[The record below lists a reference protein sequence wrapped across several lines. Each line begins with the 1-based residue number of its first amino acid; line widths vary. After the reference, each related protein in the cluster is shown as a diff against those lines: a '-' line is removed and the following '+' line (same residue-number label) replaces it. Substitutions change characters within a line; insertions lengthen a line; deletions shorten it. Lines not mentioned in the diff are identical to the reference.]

1 MTPSTLRGGG
11 PESERILVVCTQ
23 YLGDTLLAI
32 PFLRNLRR
40 QHPAATI
47 DVCAAAGP
55 RAMLAACPYIDD
67 QISWTRPPRHRR
79 GGLVAIATGLAAE
92 AAWLRSRRY
101 TKAYLLKPSLS
112 AAVLATLAGIPQRIG
127 FRGESGPL
135 LTTAIRRRVGRHQ
148 VETYLDLLRGERLPV
163 DDGHNENWV
172 TPEAAKRVAGLLAGL
187 PAGRPRVFL
196 AVRSTDPLKL
206 WPVDRWR
213 SLLRWL
219 VDDRGSE
226 IVLCGGPADRKAH
239 DDLLRSC
246 PPSLA
251 AHVHDFS
258 ADVPLADAAA
268 LMAQMR
274 LCVGVDTGM
283 VHLAASL
290 GVPAVV
296 IVGPTDPNRWQPWG
310 TPSVVLRTPRPRPSL
325 AERLATARRREP
337 LRFPLGRATPEEI
350 AVGDVRAA
358 VESVGL
364 RPAELP
370 RLDLTRGGYRYE
382 VIACSTAAEAARATA
397 APATKP
403 LAHAH

>member
-1 MTPSTLRGGG
+1 MNSSTPPAVA

-32 PFLRNLRR
+32 PFLRNLRHA
-40 QHPAATI
+40 HPAAAI
-47 DVCAAAGP
+47 DLCGPPGP

-67 QISWTRPPRHRR
+67 RISWTRPPRERR
-79 GGLVAIATGLAAE
+79 RGLVATATGLAAE
-92 AAWLRSRRY
+92 AAWLRGRRY
-101 TKAYLLKPSLS
+101 SKAYLLKPSFS
-112 AAVLATLAGIPQRIG
+112 AAALATLAGIPRRVG
-127 FRGESGPL
+127 FRGESSPL

-148 VETYLDLLRGERLPV
+148 VETYLDLLRGEGLPV

-172 TPEAAKRVAGLLAGL
+172 PPEARTRVAPLLAGL

-206 WPVDRWR
+206 WPLDRWR

-219 VDDRGSE
+219 VDDRGCE
-226 IVLCGGPADRKAH
+226 AVLCGGPGDRTAH
-239 DDLLRSC
+239 AELLRSC

-251 AHVHDFS
+251 AHVHDVS

-268 LMAQMR
+268 LMAEMR

-290 GVPAVV
+290 GVPTVV
-296 IVGPTDPNRWQPWG
+296 IVGPTDPNRWHPWG
-310 TPSVVLRTPRPRPSL
+310 ARSVVLRSPAPRPSL
-325 AERLATARRREP
+325 AERLATTVRREP
-337 LRFPLGRATPEEI
+337 LRFPLGRATPGE
-350 AVGDVRAA
+350 VGFDEVRAA
-358 VESVGL
+358 VESIGL
-364 RPAELP
+364 QAGEPTRI
-370 RLDLTRGGYRYE
+370 DLTQGGHRYE
-382 VIACSTAAEAARATA
+382 VIACSAVSPLERAAAV
-397 APATKP
+397 PATKP

>member
-1 MTPSTLRGGG
+1 MNPSTLRGGA
-11 PESERILVVCTQ
+11 PASERILVVCTQ

-40 QHPAATI
+40 AHPAATI
-47 DVCAAAGP
+47 DVCAASGP

-67 QISWTRPPRHRR
+67 HVSWTRPPRHRR
-79 GGLVAIATGLAAE
+79 GGVVATATGLAAE

-112 AAVLATLAGIPQRIG
+112 AAALATLAGIPRRIG
-127 FRGESGPL
+127 FRGESSPL
-135 LTTAIRRRVGRHQ
+135 LTTAVRRRVGRHQ
-148 VETYLDLLRGERLPV
+148 VETYLDLLRGEGLPV

-172 TPEAAKRVAGLLAGL
+172 PPQATERVARLLAGL

-206 WPVDRWR
+206 WPLDRWR
-213 SLLRWL
+213 SLIRWL
-219 VDDRGSE
+219 VDDCGCE
-226 IVLCGGPADRKAH
+226 AVLCGGPGDRQAH
-239 DDLLRSC
+239 AELLRSC

-251 AHVHDFS
+251 AHVHDVS
-258 ADVPLADAAA
+258 ADVPLAEAAA
-268 LMAQMR
+268 LMAEMR

-310 TPSVVLRTPRPRPSL
+310 TPAVVLRSPRPRPSL

-337 LRFPLGRATPEEI
+337 LRFPLGRATPDEVALHE
-350 AVGDVRAA
+350 VRAA
-358 VESVGL
+358 VESLGV
-364 RPAELP
+364 RPAELA

-382 VIACSTAAEAARATA
+382 VVACSAASQNARATA
-397 APATKP
+397 VPATKP

>member
-1 MTPSTLRGGG
+1 MNASTRRGPA
-11 PESERILVVCTQ
+11 PESEKILVVCTQ

-40 QHPAATI
+40 THPAATI
-47 DVCAAAGP
+47 DVCASPGP
-55 RAMLAACPYIDD
+55 RAMLAACPYVDD
-67 QISWTRPPRHRR
+67 RISWTRPPRDRR
-79 GGLVAIATGLAAE
+79 GGLLATATGLAAE

-101 TKAYLLKPSLS
+101 TTAYLLKPSFS
-112 AAVLATLAGIPQRIG
+112 AAALATLAGIPTRVG
-127 FRGESGPL
+127 FRGESTAL

-148 VETYLDLLRGERLPV
+148 VETYLDLLRGQGLPV

-172 TPEAAKRVAGLLAGL
+172 PPEAAERVARLLAGL
-187 PAGRPRVFL
+187 PTGRPRVFL

-206 WPVDRWR
+206 WPLDRWR

-219 VDDRGSE
+219 VDDHGCE
-226 IVLCGGPADRKAH
+226 AVLCGGSGDRKAH
-239 DDLLRSC
+239 AELLRSC

-251 AHVHDFS
+251 AHIHDFS

-268 LMAQMR
+268 LMAEMR

-310 TPSVVLRTPRPRPSL
+310 TQSVVLRSSRPRPSF
-325 AERLATARRREP
+325 AERLVTAGRGEP
-337 LRFPLGRATPEEI
+337 LHFPLGRATPDEVGFEE
-350 AVGDVRAA
+350 VRSA
-358 VESVGL
+358 VEAIGL
-364 RPAELP
+364 RSAEP
-370 RLDLTRGGYRYE
+370 VRLDLTRGGYRYE
-382 VIACSTAAEAARATA
+382 IVAGSTASPSALAAAQ
-397 APATKP
+397 PATKP

>member
-1 MTPSTLRGGG
+1 MTLSTLRGTA
-11 PESERILVVCTQ
+11 PVSERILVVCTQ

-32 PFLRNLRR
+32 PFLRNLRHA
-40 QHPAATI
+40 HPAAAI
-47 DVCAAAGP
+47 DVCAAPGP
-55 RAMLAACPYIDD
+55 RAMLAACPYVDD
-67 QISWTRPPRHRR
+67 RISWTRPPRDRR
-79 GGLVAIATGLAAE
+79 GGLVATATGLAAE

-112 AAVLATLAGIPQRIG
+112 AAALATLAGIPRRVG

-135 LTTAIRRRVGRHQ
+135 LTTAVRRRVGRHQ
-148 VETYLDLLRGERLPV
+148 VETYLDLLRGEGLPV

-172 TPEAAKRVAGLLAGL
+172 PPEARTRVARLLAGL

-196 AVRSTDPLKL
+196 AMRSTDPLKL
-206 WPVDRWR
+206 WPLDRWR

-219 VDDRGSE
+219 VDDRGCE
-226 IVLCGGPADRKAH
+226 AVLCGGPGDRKAH
-239 DDLLRSC
+239 AELLRSC

-268 LMAQMR
+268 LMAEMR

-290 GVPAVV
+290 GVPSVV

-310 TPSVVLRTPRPRPSL
+310 TRSVVLRSQRPRPSL
-325 AERLATARRREP
+325 AERLATAGRREP
-337 LRFPLGRATPEEI
+337 LRFPLGRATPAE
-350 AVGDVRAA
+350 VGFDDVRAA
-358 VESVGL
+358 VESVGVQ
-364 RPAELP
+364 PTELA
-370 RLDLTRGGYRYE
+370 RLDLTQGGYRYE
-382 VIACSTAAEAARATA
+382 VVACSTASEIARAA
-397 APATKP
+397 AVPATKP

>member
-1 MTPSTLRGGG
+1 MNPSTVPAAA

-40 QHPAATI
+40 AHPAAAI
-47 DVCAAAGP
+47 DVCGPPGP
-55 RAMLAACPYIDD
+55 RAMLAACPYVDD
-67 QISWTRPPRHRR
+67 RIAWTRPPRERR
-79 GGLVAIATGLAAE
+79 GGLVATATGLAAE

-101 TKAYLLKPSLS
+101 TKAYLLKPSFS
-112 AAVLATLAGIPQRIG
+112 AAALATLAGIPRRVG
-127 FRGESGPL
+127 FRGESSPL

-148 VETYLDLLRGERLPV
+148 VETYLDLLRGEGLPV

-172 TPEAAKRVAGLLAGL
+172 PPEAHTRVAPLLAGL

-206 WPVDRWR
+206 WPLDRWR

-219 VDDRGSE
+219 VDDRGCE
-226 IVLCGGPADRKAH
+226 AVLCGGPGDRKAH
-239 DDLLRSC
+239 AELLRSC

-258 ADVPLADAAA
+258 TDVLLADAAA
-268 LMAQMR
+268 LMAEMR

-296 IVGPTDPNRWQPWG
+296 IVGPTDPNRWHPWG
-310 TPSVVLRTPRPRPSL
+310 ARSVVLRSSAPRPSL
-325 AERLATARRREP
+325 AERLATTVRREP
-337 LRFPLGRATPEEI
+337 LRFPLGRATPDE
-350 AVGDVRAA
+350 VGFEDVRAA

-364 RPAELP
+364 QAGEPTRI
-370 RLDLTRGGYRYE
+370 DLTEGEHRYE
-382 VIACSTAAEAARATA
+382 VIAYSAASPPARAA
-397 APATKP
+397 AVPATKP

>member
-1 MTPSTLRGGG
+1 MNASTLRG
-11 PESERILVVCTQ
+11 PAPDSERILVVCTQ

-40 QHPAATI
+40 THAAATI
-47 DVCAAAGP
+47 DVCASPGP
-55 RAMLAACPYIDD
+55 RAMLSACPYVDD
-67 QISWTRPPRHRR
+67 RISWTRPPRDRR
-79 GGLVAIATGLAAE
+79 GGILATATGLAAE

-101 TKAYLLKPSLS
+101 TKAYLLKPSFS
-112 AAVLATLAGIPQRIG
+112 AAALATLAGIPTRVG
-127 FRGESGPL
+127 FRGESTPL

-148 VETYLDLLRGERLPV
+148 VETYLDLLRGEGLAV

-172 TPEAAKRVAGLLAGL
+172 PPEAVARVARLLDRL

-196 AVRSTDPLKL
+196 AMRSTDPLKL
-206 WPVDRWR
+206 WPLDRWR

-219 VDDRGSE
+219 VDDQGSE
-226 IVLCGGPADRKAH
+226 AVLCGGPGDRKAH
-239 DDLLRSC
+239 AELLRSC

-251 AHVHDFS
+251 AHIHDFS

-268 LMAQMR
+268 LMTEMR

-310 TPSVVLRTPRPRPSL
+310 TPSVVLRSPRPRPSL
-325 AERLATARRREP
+325 AERLATVGRAEP
-337 LRFPLGRATPEEI
+337 LRFPLGRATPDE
-350 AVGDVRAA
+350 VGFEQVRAA
-358 VESVGL
+358 VEAIGLRSVG
-364 RPAELP
+364 PA

-382 VIACSTAAEAARATA
+382 IVTCSTASPSARAA
-397 APATKP
+397 AQPATKP